1 MFKKQ
6 YKIIF
11 FISFIFLVT
20 FFVFFNIYKDIIP
33 TQTISKIVNE
43 VETQIENISITI
55 TVDNTILSL
64 DFNEGT
70 SLYEVLIEA
79 KAKGKIN
86 FQGRKYSGLGFFVS
100 DIGSLHQGAGK
111 NLMYYIN
118 GEEATVGVSSYMPKD
133 SDIISWELE

>member
-43 VETQIENISITI
+43 VETQIENISITL